1 MQFLVEYSTTK
12 NTNSAGAGARL
23 SATREHVSLE
33 KETGNGN
40 KLESSRLN
48 QVSRYEKIGTL
59 KEENKHIRRRN
70 RGSF

>member
-40 KLESSRLN
+40 KLEKLPVKSG
-48 QVSRYEKIGTL
+48 K
-59 KEENKHIRRRN
+59 
-70 RGSF
+70 